1 VRVYTRAV
9 FCDNGSSICHVDS
22 KGWALP
28 MCVAGAYSPRRF
40 GIDGDHAGSSG
51 DAIQVRRARGAES
64 APQPNLV
71 PFMPSRSRKTHSKGM
86 SDGASRV
93 WDSPLIFNVTDR
105 PPHAS
110 PEVVDIDP
118 SDVEQNLPNGSVV
131 RHGKVRVSMT
141 AICALNGSDILSAA
155 TR

>member
-1 VRVYTRAV
+1 MRVYTRAV

-86 SDGASRV
+86 SDGASTV
-93 WDSPLIFNVTDR
+93 WDSPLIFNVTMIDLPTHPRKWSISTR
-105 PPHAS
+105 PMLNKIYQTAALC
-110 PEVVDIDP
+110 VT
-118 SDVEQNLPNGSVV
+118 
-131 RHGKVRVSMT
+131 GKFV
-141 AICALNGSDILSAA
+141 CQ
-155 TR
+155 